1 MLRWAAPPPK
11 PNPPQGVAAI
21 YRCMQTCCW
30 CQTVKGQCK
39 MISRSYDACRLH
51 FQRLNCADPHEQHHV
66 QPRDNPMLV
75 SPLPPHPRSHPHRP
89 LKTPPQPPP
98 RLPIQKATTKI
109 RMSLNPR
116 AVSLW
121 VLMGS
126 LSKLASCRLVMKT
139 MVHGFS
145 RPALQSKHM
154 LRALRT
160 LHHRMHVLLQLWGIQ
175 IPS

>member
-1 MLRWAAPPPK
+1 
-11 PNPPQGVAAI
+11 
-21 YRCMQTCCW
+21 
-30 CQTVKGQCK
+30 
-39 MISRSYDACRLH
+39 
-51 FQRLNCADPHEQHHV
+51 
-66 QPRDNPMLV
+66 
-75 SPLPPHPRSHPHRP
+75 
-89 LKTPPQPPP
+89 
-98 RLPIQKATTKI
+98 
-109 RMSLNPR
+109 MSLNPR